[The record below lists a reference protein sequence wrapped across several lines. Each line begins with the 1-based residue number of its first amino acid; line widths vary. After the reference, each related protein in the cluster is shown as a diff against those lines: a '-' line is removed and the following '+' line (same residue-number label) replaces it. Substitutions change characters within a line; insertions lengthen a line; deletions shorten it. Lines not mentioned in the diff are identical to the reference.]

1 MMVHLMKRFIL
12 KLCSLV
18 MIMSVA
24 LSIASCGKSNGNKR
38 DAEIIAEDSPWFE
51 SEIIKVDLG
60 IDTSK
65 ELSSYEAK
73 MTGFDDKYMVILITG
88 KYSSQDG
95 TEEPLANLSVLDRQS
110 KDVRKVDLTNLIG
123 VYDYVNSASYKNG
136 KLTLQINKY
145 DPKTY
150 KVSVVD
156 EDIDIKTGKILDT
169 RKHNSSEDDS
179 SVDIYKIGD
188 YNIESALKGKD
199 TNSKVVF
206 NWSSSGGDKKQ
217 AEIKAE
223 NNALYGV
230 RFIIPI
236 TDSRVL
242 VPVDSERDTLFY
254 VLDLKD
260 GSVNSLDA
268 KDYEWLKLEEIGKTF
283 IGTDGKTYYTKY
295 NGKGISSID
304 LDNKRIDTFIDYNW
318 CSADINMLSLLDMVE
333 NDGNSVTLAG
343 SVEGRFRLST
353 DNTPSVL
360 DYYVVELTKA
370 EKNPHAGKTVLS
382 LYMANETGFDEVADA
397 ILDFNNS
404 NTEYFIK
411 ITDKYS
417 KDHTAMRE
425 AKSNEE
431 YRLASLNSDNDM
443 SNQLAMDI
451 INGTGPDIFV
461 NTSNYGVLNNDNYLV
476 DLSPYFKDLD
486 SSKYFTNIV
495 EASKVDGKLYQMP
508 VCIRIVGIGT
518 KRENAGASGIGFSLN
533 EYKELVKG
541 PLNGK
546 DILGTGQSFYF
557 TTLFNNMSD
566 KFIINGKA
574 DFSCPEFAALAAYVK
589 DNVQDKRVSDDD
601 ANESSDTLIAGIT
614 TCYGISAYF
623 GELAEFNG
631 DFTIVGLPSYD
642 GRGPQFDAWV
652 SVAVSAQS
660 TDVNACAEFA
670 KLLLSDDIQ
679 TGFAEQEY
687 LVLNRE
693 AFRKVGL
700 AAAEYYNGAG
710 VRRLA
715 SQGYP
720 ITENRFVYSTK
731 DIDDLEKI
739 ILSCSGMKAEDSAIS
754 IILIEEMPA
763 YFTGQKDL
771 DAVVNIAQ
779 DRVQKVLDERG

>member
-1 MMVHLMKRFIL
+1 MKRLFL
-12 KLCSLV
+12 KLCSLI

-51 SEIIKVDLG
+51 SEVIKVDLG
-60 IDTSK
+60 IEPGKD
-65 ELSSYEAK
+65 LSTYCAK
-73 MTGFDDKYMVILITG
+73 MAGFDDNSMVILITG
-88 KYSSQDG
+88 TYSSQDG

-123 VYDYVNSASYKNG
+123 VNDYVNSASYKNG

-156 EDIDIKTGKILDT
+156 EDIDIKTGKLLDT

-179 SVDIYKIGD
+179 SVDTYKIGD
-188 YNIESALKGKD
+188 YNIETALKGKD

-268 KDYEWLKLEEIGKTF
+268 KDYEWLKLDEIGKTF

-318 CSADINMLSLLDMVE
+318 CSADMNMLSLLDMVE

-343 SVEGRFRLST
+343 LVEGKVNLTAGDPKSG
-353 DNTPSVL
+353 L
-360 DYYVVELTKA
+360 EYYVVELKRT

-382 LYMANETGFDEVADA
+382 LYMADETGFDEVADA
-397 ILDFNNS
+397 MRSFNNS
-404 NTEYFIK
+404 SKDYFIK
-411 ITDKYS
+411 ITDRYS
-417 KDHTAMRE
+417 KDYSATRNAQ
-425 AKSNEE
+425 SDSE
-431 YRLASLNSDNDM
+431 YRQASLNRDNSF
-443 SNQLAMDI
+443 SNQLTMDI
-451 INGTGPDIFV
+451 LSGNGPDIFV
-461 NTSNYGVLNNDNYLV
+461 NTGNLGVLNNENYLA

-486 SSKYFTNIV
+486 TSKYFTNIV

-546 DILGTGQSFYF
+546 DILGTGQAFYF
-557 TTLFNNMSD
+557 TRLFNNMSE
-566 KFIINGKA
+566 KFMVNGKA
-574 DFSCPEFAALAAYVK
+574 DLKCPEFAALAAYVK
-589 DNVQDKRVSDDD
+589 DNVQDKDVAVDENKP
-601 ANESSDTLIAGIT
+601 AEKYEAIPV
-614 TCYGISAYF
+614 TCYGISSYF
-623 GELAEFNG
+623 GELAEYNG
-631 DFTIVGLPSYD
+631 DYTILGLPSCD

-652 SVAVSAQS
+652 SVAVSAQA
-660 TDVNACAEFA
+660 TDISACAEFA

-679 TGFAEQEY
+679 TGFAGQEY

-693 AFRKVGL
+693 AFRKSG
-700 AAAEYYNGAG
+700 AAAVDYYNGPG

-715 SQGYP
+715 SQGYQV
-720 ITENRFVYSTK
+720 TEKKEMFSQK
-731 DIDDLEKI
+731 DIDDLEAV
-739 ILSCSGMKAEDSAIS
+739 ILSCSGMKSEDSAIS
-754 IILIEEMPA
+754 IILTEEMPA